1 MEGRLIIEP
10 EVKHVLYKYV
20 PES

>member
-1 MEGRLIIEP
+1 MEGCLIIAP
-10 EVKHVLYKYV
+10 EVKHILYKYV

>member
-1 MEGRLIIEP
+1 MEGCLVIAP